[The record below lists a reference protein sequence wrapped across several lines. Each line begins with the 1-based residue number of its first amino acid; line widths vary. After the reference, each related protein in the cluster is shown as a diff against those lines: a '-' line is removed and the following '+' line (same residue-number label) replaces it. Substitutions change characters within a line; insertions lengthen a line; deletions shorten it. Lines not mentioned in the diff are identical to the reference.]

1 MKIIISES
9 QVNLLK
15 ESSIIDMDTQEL
27 YNRSLKLK
35 NSILKSVESELEDY
49 DWFNGLTIEIMKD
62 WNGIPILNFIIK
74 SNKSLSRV
82 ETLDPIKTEQM
93 DEINDKIGYIFD
105 QYFPQVNKHTKFKVT
120 GDYAAFIQ
128 DDNHYV
134 IHV

>member
-35 NSILKSVESELEDY
+35 NSILKRVESELEDY
-49 DWFNGLTIEIMKD
+49 DWFNGLTIEITKD
-62 WNGIPILNFIIK
+62 WNGIPILNFMIK

-82 ETLDPIKTEQM
+82 ETLDPIQTEQI

-105 QYFPQVNKHTKFKVT
+105 QTAVPFNGCRQKKMKRR
-120 GDYAAFIQ
+120 
-128 DDNHYV
+128 
-134 IHV
+134 

>member
-82 ETLDPIKTEQM
+82 ETLDPIQTEQI
-93 DEINDKIGYIFD
+93 DEINDKIGYIFN

>member
-35 NSILKSVESELEDY
+35 NSILKRVESELEDY
-49 DWFNGLTIEIMKD
+49 DWFNGLTIEITKD
-62 WNGIPILNFIIK
+62 WNGIPILNFMIK

-82 ETLDPIKTEQM
+82 ENLDPIQTEQI

-105 QYFPQVNKHTKFKVT
+105 QYFPQVNKHTKFKIT

-128 DDNHYV
+128 DDNYYAIYV
-134 IHV
+134 

>member
-35 NSILKSVESELEDY
+35 NSILKRVESELEDY
-49 DWFNGLTIEIMKD
+49 DWFNGLTIEITKD
-62 WNGIPILNFIIK
+62 WNGIPILNFMIK

-82 ETLDPIKTEQM
+82 ETLDPIQTEQI

-105 QYFPQVNKHTKFKVT
+105 QYFPQVNKHTKFKMT

-128 DDNHYV
+128 DDNYYAIYV
-134 IHV
+134 

>member
-35 NSILKSVESELEDY
+35 NSILKRVESELEDY
-49 DWFNGLTIEIMKD
+49 DWFNGLTIEITKD
-62 WNGIPILNFIIK
+62 WNGIPILNFMIK

-82 ETLDPIKTEQM
+82 ENLDPIQTEQI

-105 QYFPQVNKHTKFKVT
+105 QYFPQVNKHTKFKMT

-128 DDNHYV
+128 DDNYYAIYV
-134 IHV
+134 

>member
-35 NSILKSVESELEDY
+35 NSILKRVESELEDY
-49 DWFNGLTIEIMKD
+49 DWFNGLTIEITKD
-62 WNGIPILNFIIK
+62 WNGIPILNFMIK

-82 ETLDPIKTEQM
+82 ENLDPIQTEQI

-105 QYFPQVNKHTKFKVT
+105 QYFPQLNKHTKFKVT
-120 GDYAAFIQ
+120 GDYAVFIQ
-128 DDNHYV
+128 DDNYYV

>member
-74 SNKSLSRV
+74 SIKSLSRV
-82 ETLDPIKTEQM
+82 ETLDPIQTEQI
-93 DEINDKIGYIFD
+93 DEINDKIGYIFN

>member
-49 DWFNGLTIEIMKD
+49 DWFDGLTIEIMKD
-62 WNGIPILNFIIK
+62 WNRIPILNFIIK
-74 SNKSLSRV
+74 SNKSLS
-82 ETLDPIKTEQM
+82 LDPIQTEQI

-120 GDYAAFIQ
+120 GDYATFIQ
-128 DDNHYV
+128 DDNYYV

>member
-1 MKIIISES
+1 MKIIISEL

-82 ETLDPIKTEQM
+82 ETLDPIQTEQI
-93 DEINDKIGYIFD
+93 DEINDKIGYIFN